1 MTYVRLGRSGVR
13 VSRVAL
19 GTLNFGPEASEE
31 ESWRIMDAAREA
43 GVTFFDTADYY
54 GWEAGYGATEE
65 IIGRWLAQGGGRRES
80 IFLASKV
87 YLPVGNGPNDR
98 GLSAYH
104 IVRACEAS
112 LRRLR
117 TEYLD
122 LYQMHHVDRA
132 VPWEEVWQAFEV
144 LRRQGKII
152 YAGSSNFGGWHIA
165 AAQEE
170 ARLRGLEGL
179 VAEQSLYNLCY
190 RTVELEVLPAC
201 AAYGVGMVAWGVL
214 NRGLLSGADWR
225 EMRGGKAA
233 ERLRREYVR
242 FGERLGEY
250 FQVCREA
257 GLTPVEVAT
266 AWVLGRPGVS
276 AVIVGP
282 RSVREFEESVRA
294 AAVKLDAQ
302 LLKAVEKIWPGP
314 CEAAPATRTV
324 SVSGNK

>member
-31 ESWRIMDAAREA
+31 ESWRIMEAAREA

-65 IIGRWLAQGGGRRES
+65 IIGRWLAQGGGRREG

-117 TEYLD
+117 TEHLD
-122 LYQMHHVDRA
+122 LYQMHHVDRE

-144 LRRQGKII
+144 LQRQGKIV

-170 ARLRGLEGL
+170 AWVRGLEGL
-179 VAEQSLYNLCY
+179 ITEQSLYNLCY

-201 AAYGVGMVAWGVL
+201 MAYGVGMVAWGVL
-214 NRGLLSGADWR
+214 NRGLLAGADWR
-225 EMRGGKAA
+225 SMRGGKAA
-233 ERLRREYVR
+233 ERLRREYER

-250 FQVCREA
+250 FKVCDEA

-294 AAVKLDAQ
+294 ADVRLDEQ
-302 LLKAVEKIWPGP
+302 LLRAVETIWPGP
-314 CEAAPATRTV
+314 REAASETRTV